1 MSLFEFTL
9 EKGGA
14 SVVRTVPYGGEV
26 RCVVGHRQ
34 MNTICLSCK
43 SCPVYKN
50 HWRRGNRIR
59 VGVDTSHLRGT
70 GPKYRTAYEQYNAS
84 YAKLSEKVK
93 QNAKTQYQTA
103 LY

>member
-34 MNTICLSCK
+34 MNAI
-43 SCPVYKN
+43 
-50 HWRRGNRIR
+50 
-59 VGVDTSHLRGT
+59 
-70 GPKYRTAYEQYNAS
+70 
-84 YAKLSEKVK
+84 
-93 QNAKTQYQTA
+93 
-103 LY
+103 